1 MLRKVALLL
10 ALAGLLTGCQRGR
23 ETKTILDPYQGA
35 FVPLQNWQV
44 ANSFHA
50 TYSFPTEL
58 PYLKGKPGQ
67 EIWFRTSFTVP
78 DSADGQ
84 AGFLAVTVDRHATV
98 FCGDST
104 VGQINGRGE
113 LVLAQKLQ
121 GGQKCNIVLKCWN
134 ESDPTRLLGVWF
146 VSRPQIHLRLRRLEA
161 QLSGLRGLP
170 TLPVGTW
177 KAALG
182 DHPGAE
188 KPNFDDRN
196 WKVVTPDF
204 RWQGRNTVAWVRGT
218 VTCPD
223 RFHGFSVAD
232 DSLWLDFGVND
243 TADVYMNGVRVA
255 HGSGSLLLKL
265 PPDFK
270 DGKSVFIAARIV
282 NFGGHGHFN
291 HARLVSRDLTQLQL
305 RADDFLSAFRRC
317 RTFLERVPQ
326 SDTHLLA
333 SLQTAVERGA
343 SVLKQPVDFETAV
356 KRLRNA
362 KAALKPLQK
371 QLQAYPVF
379 WCGPYLQNFGPDS
392 ITVMWETLVPS
403 DGVVHY
409 REKGTAEFRKIA
421 AESKTKLHEVRI
433 RGLKPDTDY
442 DYWVQS
448 GALRSKRYHFH
459 TAPAKERPFRFAVW
473 GDSRTNPFAH
483 HSVVLQMAKSHPEF
497 AVNVGDVVGHGA
509 DWPTWATQYFLPM
522 GAFAATVPTYI
533 AIGNHEYGGYGY
545 GNRVQTFEYYVD
557 QPGNEYYFS
566 FNYAGSHFVFLDPNG
581 SDDHDIPPGSPQYAW
596 LVKDLSSE
604 ASRNADWRF
613 VFFHEPPYSE
623 NWDLGGYYDGEQLLR
638 EHVVPLL
645 EKYNVTMVFSGHTHD
660 YERGQWPKG
669 SGPYYVITG
678 GGGARLDDLKFK
690 EWPQIDVT
698 AFAYHFCVLDVTPDS
713 VHYRAVLP
721 DGSTL
726 DEVTI
731 RKAAGK

>member
-1 MLRKVALLL
+1 MLRKALLL
-10 ALAGLLTGCQRGR
+10 LVLAGLLVACQGGR
-23 ETKTILDPYQGA
+23 EVKTILGPYQGA
-35 FVPLQNWQV
+35 FVTLQDWQV

-50 TYSFPTEL
+50 TYSFPVKL

-67 EIWFRTSFTVP
+67 EIWFRTSFVVP

-113 LVLAQKLQ
+113 FLLTPKLRA
-121 GGQKCNIVLKCWN
+121 GQKCNVVLKCWN
-134 ESDPTRLLGVWF
+134 ENEPTRLLGVWF
-146 VSRPQIHLRLRRLEA
+146 VSRPPTHMRVRRLEA
-161 QLSGLRGLP
+161 RVAGLRGLP
-170 TLPVGTW
+170 TVRVGTW

-182 DHPGAE
+182 DYPGAE
-188 KPNFDDRN
+188 KPDFDDN
-196 WKVVTPDF
+196 GWKTVKPDF

-223 RFHGFSVAD
+223 RMHGFSVED
-232 DSLWLDFGVND
+232 DSLWLDVGVND
-243 TADVYMNGVRVA
+243 TADVYLNGVRVA
-255 HGSGSLLLKL
+255 HGSGSLLLAL
-265 PPDFK
+265 PKDFK
-270 DGKSVFIAARIV
+270 NGKSVFVAARIV
-282 NFGGHGHFN
+282 NFGGHGHFK
-291 HARLVSRDLTQLQL
+291 HARLVSRNLTRLQLQ
-305 RADDFLSAFRRC
+305 ANDFLSALRRC

-326 SDTHLLA
+326 HDNRLLDA
-333 SLQTAVERGA
+333 FRTAVERA
-343 SVLKQPVDFETAV
+343 AAVVKQPSNVETAT
-356 KRLRNA
+356 KQLNDA
-362 KAALKPLQK
+362 KAALKPIEK
-371 QLQAYPVF
+371 QLKSYPAF

-403 DGVVHY
+403 DGVVHFK
-409 REKGTAEFRKIA
+409 EKGENKFRKLSIR
-421 AESKTKLHEVRI
+421 EKTKLHEI
-433 RGLKPDTDY
+433 RVGGLKPDTEY

-448 GALRSKRYHFH
+448 GNLRSKLYHFH
-459 TAPAKERPFRFAVW
+459 TAPAKKRPFRFAVW
-473 GDSRTNPFAH
+473 GDSRTDPFAH
-483 HSVVLQMAKSHPEF
+483 HMVILQMAKWRPEF
-497 AVNVGDVVGHGA
+497 AVNVGDVVGSGA
-509 DWPTWATQYFLPM
+509 NTPSWATQYFLPM
-522 GAFAATVPTYI
+522 DDFAATVPTYI

-545 GNRVQTFEYYVD
+545 GNRVENFEYYVD

-566 FNYAGSHFVFLDPNG
+566 FDYAGSHFVFLDPNN
-581 SDDHDIPPGSPQYAW
+581 SDDHDIPPGTPQYEW

-604 ASRNADWRF
+604 ASRKADWRF

-623 NWDLGGYYDGEQLLR
+623 NWDLGGYYDGEELLR
-638 EHVVPLL
+638 EHVVPLM

-678 GGGARLDDLKFK
+678 GGGARIDDLKFK
-690 EWPQIDVT
+690 EWPQIDVS

-713 VHYRAVLP
+713 VHYKAVLP

-731 RKAAGK
+731 RKPTAK